1 MNRIVQIWMV
11 LLALT
16 GSVGTLCRAATI
28 DLDIFVLNSIL
39 DNLGVPLA
47 DGSIVEIIGSGDID
61 TGDGAGN
68 LFATYGGTNLIPE
81 TTLGDDVILGTVEI
95 DSVNTGSNGTFFTT
109 VQFDSTSINYAYIR
123 FYNASN
129 PLTGMI
135 YWGTSDVFALTQVI
149 FGVVTIQ
156 ADPGGSLQ
164 TTNYNNFVIIP
175 EPSTVN
181 LFLVMAGMMFAMR
194 VSMRRK
200 INRGKSNE

>member
-1 MNRIVQIWMV
+1 
-11 LLALT
+11 
-16 GSVGTLCRAATI
+16 TL
-28 DLDIFVLNSIL
+28 
-39 DNLGVPLA
+39 
-47 DGSIVEIIGSGDID
+47 
-61 TGDGAGN
+61 
-68 LFATYGGTNLIPE
+68 GTNLIADS
-81 TTLGDDVILGTVEI
+81 TLGDDEILGTTVI
-95 DSVNTGSNGTFFTT
+95 DSVNTGSNGTFFAT
-109 VQFDSTSINYAYIR
+109 VQFDNTSHQYAYIR
-123 FYNASN
+123 FFNETNA
-129 PLTGMI
+129 LTGMI